1 MKPLHKRFPFLGLIA
16 SMLFL
21 CTQIRGQ
28 DAWRVQTIAGD
39 GESGYRGDG
48 GPASE
53 ARINNPYGLT
63 MGPENALYFCD
74 MDNHVIRRIDRSG
87 VIQTVAGCG
96 MAGLSGE
103 GGLAT
108 EAKMYQPYEVRFDR
122 AGNLFVVEM
131 PNHVIRR
138 VDRITGII
146 TTVAGTGQP
155 GYTGDGA
162 LAVKGQLFRPHSI
175 QFDASGNL
183 IVCDIGNHRLRSIGH
198 LDGMITTLSGNG
210 KPLITPDGASIQN
223 APLNGPRAIDFAPS
237 GDAWLALREGNAVYR
252 LDHKQERW
260 HHVAGTGAKG
270 FTGHNGD
277 ARVATLSGPK
287 GISVD
292 PTGNLW
298 LADTESHSVRMI
310 ESESGII
317 RLVVGNGSRGD
328 GPDGEASR
336 CQLARPHGIFA
347 AEGGVIY
354 VGDSENH
361 RIRKITSLR

>member
-108 EAKMYQPYEVRFDR
+108 EAKMYQPYEVRF
-122 AGNLFVVEM
+122 
-131 PNHVIRR
+131 
-138 VDRITGII
+138 
-146 TTVAGTGQP
+146 
-155 GYTGDGA
+155 
-162 LAVKGQLFRPHSI
+162 
-175 QFDASGNL
+175 
-183 IVCDIGNHRLRSIGH
+183 
-198 LDGMITTLSGNG
+198 
-210 KPLITPDGASIQN
+210 
-223 APLNGPRAIDFAPS
+223 
-237 GDAWLALREGNAVYR
+237 
-252 LDHKQERW
+252 
-260 HHVAGTGAKG
+260 
-270 FTGHNGD
+270 
-277 ARVATLSGPK
+277 
-287 GISVD
+287 
-292 PTGNLW
+292 
-298 LADTESHSVRMI
+298 
-310 ESESGII
+310 
-317 RLVVGNGSRGD
+317 
-328 GPDGEASR
+328 
-336 CQLARPHGIFA
+336 
-347 AEGGVIY
+347 
-354 VGDSENH
+354 
-361 RIRKITSLR
+361 